1 MIPQHFPTEG
11 FTGFVRWDPLEGVNG
26 SFLRGLRTY
35 LPYRDP
41 RKPPWGGILGTP
53 WKFNINPEKNGPFS
67 RGNASSFPTI
77 FQGLYTL
84 NFRSV
89 SFGGPK
95 ISNLSRRLD
104 VHRVI
109 SWDNESPR
117 RNQSPRKVKVVK
129 NFRFPCCLE
138 APQEV
143 AVVGVDAGIVG
154 GWLQP
159 QCWGV

>member
-1 MIPQHFPTEG
+1 MEVFYGDLEPTYPIEIQG
-11 FTGFVRWDPLEGVNG
+11 N
-26 SFLRGLRTY
+26 
-35 LPYRDP
+35 
-41 RKPPWGGILGTP
+41 PPEEVFLGTP

-154 GWLQP
+154 G
-159 QCWGV
+159 